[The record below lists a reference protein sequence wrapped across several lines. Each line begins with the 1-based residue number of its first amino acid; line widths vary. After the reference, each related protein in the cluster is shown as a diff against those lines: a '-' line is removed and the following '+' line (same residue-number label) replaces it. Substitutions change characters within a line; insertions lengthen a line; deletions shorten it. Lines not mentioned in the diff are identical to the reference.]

1 MKNIYFYDKTSGSY
15 VGMTNDG
22 SACPDGCIASEL
34 EPSEYDGAE
43 ALDSLDA
50 TQTEQPETK
59 QQAYAKKIESYS
71 DRQLQAAMIR
81 AKGFKHELLTAEKA
95 KRES

>member
-34 EPSEYDGAE
+34 EPNEYGGAE
-43 ALDSLDA
+43 GLDNLEIIE
-50 TQTEQPETK
+50 TEQPETK
-59 QQAYAKKIESYS
+59 QQAYAKKIEFYS

-95 KRES
+95 KRAS